1 MAKKKSRMEK
11 LLRQVAGEN
20 KKFVYYNGT
29 RHEGM
34 SFIFVNDVP
43 SYNVRILQ
51 YAIEGEYAL
60 HELRHRFTGD
70 FTVRPGENRIVPEVL
85 EKIKRD
91 WPEDYE
97 TLDLFEVRLRWN
109 EVAEE
114 IIRKSKENLEK
125 QLRMIKALLE
135 DPVVHKRKHYYINPE
150 WD

>member
-1 MAKKKSRMEK
+1 M
-11 LLRQVAGEN
+11 VP
-20 KKFVYYNGT
+20 GT
-29 RHEGM
+29 KYAYPIMNEGGAILALTYLG
-34 SFIFVNDVP
+34 SILSVP